1 MDFVFSRPV
10 VITLAILGAIASTA
24 ATMLQARIGARR
36 AKQLNRAGY
45 VFMGASMLIFIIAG
59 FRT

>member
-1 MDFVFSRPV
+1 MDFVFSRPA
-10 VITLAILGAIASTA
+10 VITLAILGAIVSTA
-24 ATMLQARIGARR
+24 ATMLQARIGAAR